1 MRNDI
6 SVTIRKT
13 AAFFLVLLAILLVY
27 VSYIQVIASDKL
39 SAHPL
44 NRRSAELLSKIER
57 GQLIDRNGEKLAYS
71 EQNNDGTYQ
80 REYPLGAIA
89 ANITGYTSARYGVAG
104 LEGTYNRYLS
114 GLANPERR
122 LGAISQLWP
131 SEKGANVILTIDS
144 ELQKTAYKALGSRRG
159 AVVVLNPK
167 TGAILAMV
175 SKPSFDPEKVDQEW
189 TELSGEVDS
198 PLLNRAVQGLYP
210 PGSIIKVLMA
220 EAALKEKVT
229 TTAKP
234 FRCDGFLKIGSD
246 YVLHEANNQA
256 HGKIDLEQALVVSC
270 NVTFGQLA
278 LDLGR
283 NNMAKTYTRYGFN
296 KIAIPDLNEQIAA
309 IPEFNRLG
317 DGDLAQTGIG
327 QGSLLVTPMKMAMLA
342 ATFANGGTTM
352 QPYIV
357 QKVVARDGTAVEEF
371 FPETWLTPV
380 THDLAAQVGKMMV
393 AVVEDGTGSAAA
405 ISGIRVAG
413 KTGTAENPHGAPH
426 AWFIGFA
433 PAANPE
439 VAIAVVVENG
449 GSGGGIAAPVARQV
463 ISQALR

>member
-1 MRNDI
+1 MHKDI
-6 SVTIRKT
+6 STALRKT
-13 AAFFLVLLAILLVY
+13 AAFFLVMMTVLLVY
-27 VSYIQVIASDKL
+27 ISYIQIIASDTL
-39 SAHPL
+39 ASHPL
-44 NRRSAELLSKIER
+44 NRRSAELLRQVER

-71 EQNNDGTYQ
+71 EQDENGIYR

-89 ANITGYTSARYGVAG
+89 ANITGYTSATYGLAG

-122 LGAISQLWP
+122 LGAIGQLWP
-131 SEKGANVILTIDS
+131 SKKGANVVLTIDS
-144 ELQKTAYKALGSRRG
+144 ELQKAAYKALGSRRG

-175 SKPSFDPEKVDQEW
+175 SKPSFDPGTVDTEW
-189 TELSGEVDS
+189 GTLSSAVSS
-198 PLLNRAVQGLYP
+198 PLLNRPVQGLYP

-220 EAALKEKVT
+220 ETALQEKIT
-229 TTAKP
+229 TNTKTY
-234 FRCDGFLKIGSD
+234 RCEGLLKIGSD

-296 KIAIPDLNEQIAA
+296 KIAMPDLNEQ
-309 IPEFNRLG
+309 PVVLPDFNRLG

-327 QGSLLVTPMKMAMLA
+327 QGSLLVTPIKMAMLA

-357 QKVVARDGTAVEEF
+357 QKVLAKDGTTMEEF
-371 FPETWLTPV
+371 SPASWLSPV
-380 THDLAAQVGKMMV
+380 SGALAAQVSKMMV
-393 AVVEDGTGSAAA
+393 AVVEEGTGSAAA
-405 ISGIRVAG
+405 ISGVSVAG

-433 PAANPE
+433 PASNPE